1 MVKPLIKRNIVPH
14 LREALSSF
22 RVVVLQGPRQSG
34 KTTVARQMAEP
45 GAFLA
50 LDDPQDRQLASDNP
64 VETLTAASPPMV
76 VDEVQLGGDALVRA
90 IKVIVDENR
99 EPGQF
104 LITGSANFLTV
115 PTISESLAG
124 RAVLLNLHPLS
135 QGELAGRREVF
146 LEGLVGNPE
155 GPPPGEDSR
164 LSVADYWER
173 VCAGGY
179 PEAVDMPSPKRK
191 KWFTS
196 LVSTVTLRDVIDL
209 TGARRASSLSRLLR
223 LAAAGTAQ
231 ELVMSKIHDRLG
243 FGNVRTTAGYLSHL
257 EMAYLTHQLAPW
269 SRNLASRVTRRPKL
283 YVTDTGLAAS
293 LINVT
298 VDSLVAPSHP
308 ARGPLLET
316 FVVNEIIKQ
325 SSWLDWSLG
334 PIEIFHYRDRHGLEV
349 DLIMEL
355 PDSRIIAIEVKAAT
369 TVTSNDWNN
378 LKKLRKMIGDQFA
391 QGIVF
396 YTGSRSRSAGDQI
409 YIRPIESLWQ
419 P

>member
-1 MVKPLIKRNIVPH
+1 MVKPLIRRNITPH
-14 LREALSSF
+14 LREALATF

-34 KTTVARQMAEP
+34 KTTVARQIAEP
-45 GAFLA
+45 VAFLA
-50 LDDPQDRQLASDNP
+50 LDNPQDRQLAADNP
-64 VETLTAASPPMV
+64 VETLTAAPPPVV
-76 VDEVQLGGDALVRA
+76 VDEVQLGGDNLVRA
-90 IKVIVDENR
+90 IKMIVDENR

-135 QGELAGRREVF
+135 QGELAGHREVF
-146 LEGLVGNPE
+146 LEELAANPD

-164 LSVADYWER
+164 WQGADYWER

-179 PEAVDMPSPKRK
+179 PEAVDMSSPKRK

-196 LVSTVTLRDVIDL
+196 LIAAVTRDVIDV
-209 TGARRASSLSRLLR
+209 TGARRARSLSRLLR
-223 LAAAGTAQ
+223 LAATGTAQ

-243 FGNVRTTAGYLSHL
+243 LGNVRTTAEYLSHL

-283 YVTDTGLAAS
+283 YVTDTGLAAG
-293 LINVT
+293 LMNVT

-316 FVVNEIIKQ
+316 FAINEIIKQ
-325 SSWLDWSLG
+325 SSWLDWSRG
-334 PIEIFHYRDRHGLEV
+334 PVEIFHYRDRNGLEV
-349 DLIMEL
+349 DLIIEL
-355 PDSRIIAIEVKAAT
+355 SDGRIIAIEVKSAT
-369 TVTSNDWNN
+369 TVTSHDWNK
-378 LKKLRKMIGDQFA
+378 LKRLRRMIGDQFA

-396 YTGSRSRSAGDQI
+396 YTGSRARSAGDQI

>member
-1 MVKPLIKRNIVPH
+1 MVKPLINRNIIPH
-14 LREALSSF
+14 LREALSAF

-50 LDDPQDRQLASDNP
+50 LDHPQDRQLASDNP
-64 VETLTAASPPMV
+64 VETLRFPCPPMV
-76 VDEVQLGGDALVRA
+76 VDEVQLGGDALLRSL
-90 IKVIVDENR
+90 KLIVDENR

-124 RAVLLNLHPLS
+124 RAVLLNLHLLS
-135 QGELAGRREVF
+135 QGEMEGRREVF

-155 GPPPGEDSR
+155 APPPGGDSR
-164 LSVADYWER
+164 LLGADYWER

-179 PEAVDMPSPKRK
+179 PEAVDMPSPQRK

-196 LVSTVTLRDVIDL
+196 LVDTVTMRDVVDL

-243 FGNVRTTAGYLSHL
+243 FGSVRTTSEYLSHL
-257 EMAYLTHQLAPW
+257 EMTYLTHQLAPW
-269 SRNLASRVTRRPKL
+269 SRNLTSRVKRRPKL
-283 YVTDTGLAAS
+283 YVTDTGLAAG
-293 LINVT
+293 LTNVT
-298 VDSLVAPSHP
+298 VDSLAVPTHP

-316 FVVNEIIKQ
+316 FAVNEIIKQ

-334 PIEIFHYRDRHGLEV
+334 PIEIFHYRDRDGLEV
-349 DLIMEL
+349 DLIIEL
-355 PDSRIIAIEVKAAT
+355 PDGRIIAIEVKAAT
-369 TVTSNDWNN
+369 TVTSDDWNK
-378 LKKLRKMIGDQFA
+378 LKKLRGMVGDQFA